1 MCTWSVLITYRCLSV
16 CLCLSVC
23 VSLYLHTCTC
33 LTPCLPTCL
42 SLSVYPCRLL
52 QCVLQSL
59 RCNGVEDCLNGAD
72 EKKCGVTTRDI
83 GDTPPAP
90 AIVDFTGTGTFTV
103 RPLQAGTDPGVCPE
117 THFQCPGG
125 GYCLPVFVRCNKVN
139 DCPGHE
145 DEADCDVYQCPGFY
159 RCRDSK
165 VCVHPTHLCDDV
177 FQCPQRD
184 DELLCTFSC
193 PASCFCYGHA
203 FFCTRPFSANDSS
216 ELRFLEAKESG
227 MTTADIRNNS
237 MLIYVGLGRCKL
249 TDVAGLGPLSNLRSL
264 DLSDNSLTSLDM
276 QLSALH
282 NLRWLSLAGNPLA
295 LRLFSDAALQLSVS
309 RVQALDLSRI
319 VIPELNSSV
328 FRAFPDLQSLNLS
341 HTGLARVS
349 GSFTMP
355 RLHKLD
361 LRGCPLSQF
370 PRRLLTS
377 LQQLRTL
384 YSDDYKLCC
393 PSALPTGFNACGCQS
408 PVDAI
413 SSCEALLRS
422 RVHSI
427 FVAVAAALALLGNL
441 ACFVFLVVNRQESK
455 LACVVFMKH
464 LCVSDGFMGIYLAI
478 LGVTNRLY
486 LGDYVW
492 NDDVWTKSVACKVA
506 GFLSLLS
513 SQVSAFLVFLIALDG
528 LLVVRFRV
536 ANRSFDRRLA
546 NRACIV
552 VWAAAVLLAAIPL
565 MSEWRVYGDSAIC
578 VSLPLHEDQDDGDL
592 FSFSVRIV
600 LNCTLLL
607 LAGVQQA
614 LVLWSLEDTR
624 TSLVIHSA
632 TREHV
637 IARRMIETFAPSVVQ
652 GAVLATLAFL
662 SSAGVS
668 SSGEI
673 GVAMAILLVPLHSA
687 LKPLCHLVAVV
698 QEGRRQERAE
708 QLRKALMAQLRQK
721 QAAAKTAPSQR
732 RAETEKAQNLLTAWL
747 TSGLVSA
754 DSIRLYLAESIGQVE
769 QLHW

>member
-1 MCTWSVLITYRCLSV
+1 M
-16 CLCLSVC
+16 
-23 VSLYLHTCTC
+23 
-33 LTPCLPTCL
+33 
-42 SLSVYPCRLL
+42 
-52 QCVLQSL
+52 
-59 RCNGVEDCLNGAD
+59 NGAD
-72 EKKCGVTTRDI
+72 ELKCGATARHI
-83 GDTPPAP
+83 GATPPAS

-103 RPLQAGTDPGVCPE
+103 RPLQAGADHGVCPE
-117 THFQCPGG
+117 THFRCPGG

-165 VCVHPTHLCDDV
+165 VCVHPTHMCDV

-193 PASCFCYGHA
+193 PASCLCYGHA
-203 FFCTRPFSANDSS
+203 FFCTRPFSANDSP

-227 MTTADIRNNS
+227 MTIADIRNNS

-249 TDVAGLGPLSNLRSL
+249 TDVTGLGLLSNLRSL
-264 DLSDNSLTSLDM
+264 DLRENSLTSLDI

-295 LRLFSDAALQLSVS
+295 LRLFNDAALQLSVS

-319 VIPELNSSV
+319 VIPEFNSSV
-328 FRAFPDLQSLNLS
+328 FRALPDLQSLNLS

-355 RLHKLD
+355 HLHKLD

-384 YSDDYKLCC
+384 YSDDYKQCC
-393 PSALPTGFNACGCQS
+393 PSALPTGFKARGCQS

-441 ACFVFLVVNRQESK
+441 ACFVFLAVNRQESK

-478 LGVTNRLY
+478 LGVANRFY

-513 SQVSAFLVFLIALDG
+513 CQVSAFLVFLIALDG

-536 ANRSFDRRLA
+536 ANRSFDHRLA

-552 VWAAAVLLAAIPL
+552 VWAAAVLLAAMPL
-565 MSEWRVYGDSAIC
+565 MSQWQVYGDSAIC
-578 VSLPLHEDQDDGDL
+578 VSLPLREVQDNGGL

-600 LNCTLLL
+600 LNSTLLL

-637 IARRMIETFAPSVVQ
+637 LARRMIETFAPSVVQ
-652 GAVLATLAFL
+652 GAVLATLTFL

-668 SSGEI
+668 SSGEMS
-673 GVAMAILLVPLHSA
+673 VAMAILLVPLHSA

-708 QLRKALMAQLRQK
+708 RLHKALTAQLRQK

-754 DSIRLYLAESIGQVE
+754 DSIKLYLAESIGQVE
-769 QLHW
+769 QLHR